1 MKTIKIISGLLLIGI
16 VLSGCASG
24 TAAPSE
30 TTAETTDTESETP
43 AVSETAAESEAPAVS
58 DTGNPAE
65 TESQMETETAAPAA
79 DYTGLVKDAFTYVN
93 ESVFQEFHVPEIEL
107 EHEDVKQINAEIMA
121 DYYDG
126 HIKEE
131 IQKDSTLSVV
141 TDWVSYTWSV
151 HEDIL
156 SLCVHAHCVW
166 NLDAYSVYNVSAST
180 GKRIPDSKVLAYA
193 GLDEAAYMDM
203 ARKGLEK
210 AFVTRYPEELKES
223 SNPEIRSFYDE
234 CLAET
239 LTDDNVALSKPYL
252 NENGQL
258 CCTGKIYSLAGPSS
272 HNDIINL
279 EEMTVIQD
287 PGLEEMLLRES
298 ALSDYIFPDSSER
311 YLRSEEITPLSAV
324 EKMYARNEIYARHG
338 RKFNDSELDNYFRSK
353 SWYSP
358 TIAPE
363 DFSDDMLNEYE
374 KANIALISSYE

>member
-1 MKTIKIISGLLLIGI
+1 MKTIKRISALLLTGI
-16 VLSGCASG
+16 VLTGCASG
-24 TAAPSE
+24 APAHSETAAD
-30 TTAETTDTESETP
+30 TA
-43 AVSETAAESEAPAVS
+43 AAAESEAAAAAESEATAVS
-58 DTGNPAE
+58 ENMTPAE
-65 TESQMETETAAPAA
+65 TESQMETETAAPA
-79 DYTGLVKDAFTYVN
+79 DYTDLVKDAFTYVN
-93 ESVFQEFHVPEIEL
+93 ESGFQEFHVPEIEL

-121 DYYDG
+121 DYYDLF
-126 HIKEE
+126 IKSE
-131 IQKDSTLSVV
+131 IQKDSALSIV

-151 HEDIL
+151 HDDIL
-156 SLCVHAHCVW
+156 SLCIHAHSVW
-166 NLDAYSVYNVSAST
+166 DLDDYSVYNVSAST
-180 GKRIPDSKVLAYA
+180 GERIPDSKVLAYA
-193 GLDEAAYMDM
+193 ELNEAAYKDI

-223 SNPEIRSFYDE
+223 SNPEIQSFYDE

-258 CCTGKIYSLAGPSS
+258 CCTGKLYSLAGPSS

-279 EEMTVIQD
+279 EEMTVIKD
-287 PGLEEMLLRES
+287 PGLEEMALRES
-298 ALSDYIFPDSSER
+298 AFNDYIFPASSER
-311 YLRSEEITPLSAV
+311 YLRSEEITPLSAA

-358 TIAPE
+358 TIDPE
-363 DFSDDMLNEYE
+363 DFSEDMLNEYE